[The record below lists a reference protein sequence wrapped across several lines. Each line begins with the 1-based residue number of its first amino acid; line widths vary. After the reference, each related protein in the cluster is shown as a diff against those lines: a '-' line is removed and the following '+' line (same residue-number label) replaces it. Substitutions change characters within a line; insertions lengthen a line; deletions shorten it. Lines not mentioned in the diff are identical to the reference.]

1 VRFAKDNKAD
11 VGFEVLDFANV
22 YYCLGVPFV
31 GLVLCWFSTN
41 KPTLHSG
48 RAIRY
53 SAFFAPVSFL
63 RCQRICF
70 YRLGGKH
77 KRAAQKRLLPLVA

>member
-11 VGFEVLDFANV
+11 VGFGVLDFANV

-53 SAFFAPVSFL
+53 SAFAPVSFL
-63 RCQRICF
+63 RCQRIC
-70 YRLGGKH
+70 L
-77 KRAAQKRLLPLVA
+77 KRLLPLVA